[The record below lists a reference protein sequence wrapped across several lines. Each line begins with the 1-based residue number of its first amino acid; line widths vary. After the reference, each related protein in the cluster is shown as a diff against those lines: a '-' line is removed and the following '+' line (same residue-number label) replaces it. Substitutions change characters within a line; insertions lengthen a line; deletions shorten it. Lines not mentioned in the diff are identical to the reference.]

1 MAKGRKEFSEDLEKI
16 QEVEEIEEVKS
27 APTEPEPV
35 KPYINIDT
43 FLQTAMVTY
52 DMSRMQ
58 VVGFKVYMAGRHYQ
72 YDEQVFVDE
81 LKKYLEI
88 H

>member
-1 MAKGRKEFSEDLEKI
+1 MAKSRKEIEEL
-16 QEVEEIEEVKS
+16 EIEEVNT

-35 KPYINIDT
+35 KPYVSIDT
-43 FLQTAMVTY
+43 FLQTAMVTFG
-52 DMSRMQ
+52 MSRMQ
-58 VVGFKVYMAGRHYQ
+58 VVGFKVHMAGRHYQ

-88 H
+88 K